1 MDERMTSEGILV
13 LLTSGDV
20 LKIPTVCKYGVNN
33 DSYFFEKD
41 NGQRGCFT
49 KDKVIYFGR
58 DIEIALE
65 GGAV

>member
-1 MDERMTSEGILV
+1 MDKIKTSAGILV

-20 LKIPTVCKYGVNN
+20 LKIPTVREYGTIN

-41 NGQRGCFT
+41 NRQRGYFT